1 MLRHTKYKYIRNIG
15 YTCHNPA
22 SKSTTNAETAGSPS
36 SKRTILERTFNRNK
50 EINVILCMSIGY
62 EFRDVARNF
71 ILGGPA
77 NELKTG
83 EVYKY

>member
-1 MLRHTKYKYIRNIG
+1 
-15 YTCHNPA
+15 
-22 SKSTTNAETAGSPS
+22 
-36 SKRTILERTFNRNK
+36 
-50 EINVILCMSIGY
+50 MSIGY